1 VGFSGEADAATRSA
15 SNGESTTSRL
25 HKTEKACRQSVRK
38 RERSGDRIRGVAD
51 SGTNA
56 GMRCGIGEC
65 ARQEDADSSAWSG
78 GAGRGIV
85 EPNLLEFAIVIQI
98 APQMRIL
105 VAIEAI
111 DLRRGKVLRQRNT
124 RKPQSTPLLR

>member
-1 VGFSGEADAATRSA
+1 
-15 SNGESTTSRL
+15 
-25 HKTEKACRQSVRK
+25 
-38 RERSGDRIRGVAD
+38 
-51 SGTNA
+51 
-56 GMRCGIGEC
+56 MRCGIGEC

-124 RKPQSTPLLR
+124 RNRSQRHCCGNDREAARHNKSPWPGVVFQFLCPFERSRQEVTQAKFFWPVFPLFGVDSAGGTRPS